1 MSIDT
6 DAGSSETAQSMDQLQ
21 FLLTVEHALI
31 VEYLSVCCAL
41 GHDLRAE
48 DGGPA
53 TQSARDAAI
62 AANGLAD
69 AQMLRVLAPYAPQRA
84 RAVRYV
90 ELSGFRKPR
99 FGPRF
104 SPRDYRAM

>member
-1 MSIDT
+1 
-6 DAGSSETAQSMDQLQ
+6 
-21 FLLTVEHALI
+21 
-31 VEYLSVCCAL
+31 
-41 GHDLRAE
+41 
-48 DGGPA
+48 
-53 TQSARDAAI
+53 
-62 AANGLAD
+62 
-69 AQMLRVLAPYAPQRA
+69 VLAPYVPQRA

>member
-1 MSIDT
+1 M
-6 DAGSSETAQSMDQLQ
+6 
-21 FLLTVEHALI
+21 
-31 VEYLSVCCAL
+31 LS
-41 GHDLRAE
+41 
-48 DGGPA
+48 
-53 TQSARDAAI
+53 
-62 AANGLAD
+62 
-69 AQMLRVLAPYAPQRA
+69 VLAPYVPQRA